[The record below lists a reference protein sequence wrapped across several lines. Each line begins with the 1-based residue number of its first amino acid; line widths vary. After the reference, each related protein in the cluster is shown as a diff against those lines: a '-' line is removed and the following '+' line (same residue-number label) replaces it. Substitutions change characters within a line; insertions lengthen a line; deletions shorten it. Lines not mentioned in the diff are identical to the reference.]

1 MKTRTALTIG
11 ALGTAGAIGTYLF
24 NRPKLRKEMMEAP
37 TAQEAASAFAA
48 QLEKDAAEIAE
59 TVKDKAMHNW
69 LMDEVRSSGQ
79 AINDK
84 LTGAAKHVKSDIKA
98 VKKEAKNT
106 MKDMKE
112 EKDHIQKTLKDTA
125 HKAAATSSQ
134 KAAA

>member
-24 NRPKLRKEMMEAP
+24 NRPKLRKEMMDAP

-59 TVKDKAMHNW
+59 NVKDKAMHNW
-69 LMDEVRSSGQ
+69 LMDEVRRSGQ
-79 AINDK
+79 AINKK
-84 LTGAAKHVKSDIKA
+84 LTGAAKHAKADVKA
-98 VKKEAKNT
+98 VKKEVKKT
-106 MKDMKE
+106 MKSE
-112 EKDHIQKTLKDTA
+112 QDHIQKTLKDTA